1 MLTLTEC
8 GEVVGKVAEGSIFSL
23 PNGDVVSPAYAGW
36 SSGDYA
42 LSEAAPEPEP
52 VPDPDADRQFMN
64 LSFAQLMIGLVT
76 EQWITEAEGSLWL
89 TGTLPPQVQSTIAM
103 LPAENRFAATAK
115 ATRPSVVERMDPLV
129 QMMALAQGRSPEEV
143 DDFFRKYASA

>member
-1 MLTLTEC
+1 MLNLTEL
-8 GEVVGKVAEGSIFSL
+8 GENIGKIEEGSEFRL
-23 PNGDVVSPAYAGW
+23 PNGDFVSPAYAGW
-36 SSGDYA
+36 QSGDYA
-42 LSEAAPEPEP
+42 LSEADPEPAP

-89 TGTLPPQVQSTIAM
+89 TGALPPQVQSTIAM
-103 LPAENRFAATAK
+103 LPAENQFAATAK
-115 ATRPSVVERMDPLV
+115 ASRPSVVERMDPLV

-143 DDFFRKYASA
+143 DDFFRKYASV